1 MKTADLAGAAL
12 NAWIAKALGEPTVDY
27 LADWPGFDR
36 LLEREAIHV
45 APMPGKNWQWC
56 AIVVGKPGGRL
67 PEGRGPWLEGATPRV
82 AVGRAIVAARY
93 GGEVHDKMGGIGEQT

>member
-1 MKTADLAGAAL
+1 MKTAELAGATL
-12 NAWIAKALGEPTVDY
+12 NAWIAKALGEAGDIDY
-27 LADWPGFDR
+27 VSDWPAFDR

-45 APMPGKNWQWC
+45 APMPGKGYTWC
-56 AIVVGKPGGRL
+56 AIVVGKPGGKL

-93 GGEVHDKMGGIGEQT
+93 GAEVPH

>member
-12 NAWIAKALGEPTVDY
+12 NAWIAKALGEPAGTDY
-27 LADWPGFDR
+27 VNEWPAFDR

-45 APMPGKNWQWC
+45 APMPGKGYQWC
-56 AIVVGKPGGRL
+56 AIVTGKPGSRFPDGRA
-67 PEGRGPWLEGATPRV
+67 PWKEGLTPRI

-93 GGEVHDKMGGIGEQT
+93 GADVPDS